1 MLIALFIE
9 INFTPMRYSLLF
21 ALLFLFNSNVT
32 GQALEMPSVSSKMH
46 LVQKTAYTEITLDYH
61 RPNRKGRRIFGDLI
75 PYGEIWRTGANQ
87 VTKIHFDTPVM
98 IGGKSL
104 GPGSFALLT
113 IPGPEQ
119 WTWVINQDTSLWGA
133 RGYKQALDLVRVEAP
148 VEKLAESIQTMD
160 LRMLNITYD
169 QLDLAME
176 WDYTRVRLPIQLNTA
191 TTAEEK
197 IKEVLAGQASGDDYY
212 QAARYYLETGKD
224 LNQALQ
230 WIKKKVELDGE
241 QFGILRYK
249 GIIEDQLGYK
259 AAARKTIA
267 RSLTLAQ
274 QAGNEHYV
282 RMNQQTLSDWT
293 KIKAAISAEALI
305 AKSIT
310 YHDPDTLW
318 GKQKLDWRFYESRPN
333 NSFRSTKM
341 TWIPLE
347 DRFALTQ
354 QVGRNELH
362 RGIQSDSCWSML
374 NGQRNLSEAEMD
386 EYGLGCERNKMYR
399 NYYTYL
405 WGMPMKLQDPGT
417 IIDPV
422 VHQRHFFGED
432 LLELKVTYD
441 PAVGADIW
449 YFYFD
454 PQTYAMK
461 GYRFY
466 HDEAANDGEYILLD
480 GEVQTDGMRI
490 PAKRTWYTHKD
501 HRVLGTDELVK
512 NP

>member
-1 MLIALFIE
+1 
-9 INFTPMRYSLLF
+9 MRILYLSFFLLLF
-21 ALLFLFNSNVT
+21 TVT
-32 GQALEMPSVSSKMH
+32 SQGQSLEMPSVSSP
-46 LVQKTAYTEITLDYH
+46 VQLSQKAGYTTISLDYH

-75 PYGEIWRTGANQ
+75 PYGKIWRTGANQ
-87 VTKIHFDTPVM
+87 VTKIHFDRPVN

-113 IPGPEQ
+113 IPGPEK
-119 WTWVINQDTSLWGA
+119 WTWIINQDTSLWGA
-133 RGYKQALDLVRVEAP
+133 RGYKQALDLVRVEAS
-148 VEKLAESIQTMD
+148 VEKLAESIQTME
-160 LRMLNITYD
+160 LRMMNIGYD
-169 QLDLAME
+169 QLELAVE
-176 WDYTRVRLPIQLNTA
+176 WDYTRIRLPIQLNTA
-191 TTAEEK
+191 ATAEEK
-197 IKEVLAGQASGDDYY
+197 ITEILSDHPNGDDYY
-212 QAARYYLETGKD
+212 QAARYYLENDKD
-224 LNQALQ
+224 LNQALK
-230 WIKKKVELDGE
+230 WIKKKVELDGD

-259 AAARKTIA
+259 AAARKTME
-267 RSLTLAQ
+267 RSLVLAQ
-274 QAGNEHYV
+274 QAGNDHYV
-282 RMNQQTLSDWT
+282 RMNQQSLSDWT
-293 KIKAAISAEALI
+293 KVAANIP
-305 AKSIT
+305 AKTLLEQSIT
-310 YHDPDTLW
+310 YHDPDSLW
-318 GKQKLDWRFYESRPN
+318 GTQALDWRFYESRPN

-341 TWIPLE
+341 NWNPLE
-347 DRFALTQ
+347 DQFALTQ

-374 NGQRNLSEAEMD
+374 NGKSDLSEATIQEFR
-386 EYGLGCERNKMYR
+386 LGCDRATMYR

-405 WGMPMKLQDPGT
+405 WGLPMKLQDPGT

-422 VHQRHFFGED
+422 VHQRNFFGED

-501 HRVLGTDELVK
+501 HRVLGTDELVG
-512 NP
+512 N